1 MSTTAIKTSAPNHP
15 PLAVDG
21 QGNPVR
27 VPDGTASFRIC
38 HQTTGRPREIID
50 DNKRIVRFP
59 LDTTCEWLV
68 ECYGPDVYR
77 VYALDEVGE
86 LLDHVTTLDLTGGE
100 RRNSP
105 SVGSALPMLRSAVAP
120 AASAGSDLR
129 FALEAMTQ
137 MMKTNSDA
145 LRIVTDSHVDLA
157 KTIAV
162 AKGLPRNAAM
172 FMTPPANLRS
182 DESED
187 EDVDDAEYD
196 EHDAPKTWADVAYTV
211 AEQVT
216 PMISGVV
223 PLLLNKPAAT
233 TEATPAASAAVVD
246 VVGEMTPEEMELA
259 RKPKWELR
267 DFIDLNY
274 ANRKTAAKQKLATI
288 EARGNSKMQAPASST
303 IQARVMHD
311 PVLMQKLMAIKAQLT
326 ADDVRRLMGAIAQMS
341 EEQQTHLLEM
351 IKVAPEDVGTDMCR
365 ELLASMNESAAE
377 ARA

>member
-1 MSTTAIKTSAPNHP
+1 M
-15 PLAVDG
+15 
-21 QGNPVR
+21 
-27 VPDGTASFRIC
+27 
-38 HQTTGRPREIID
+38 
-50 DNKRIVRFP
+50 
-59 LDTTCEWLV
+59 
-68 ECYGPDVYR
+68 
-77 VYALDEVGE
+77 YALDEVGE

-100 RRNSP
+100 RRNSS
-105 SVGSALPMLRSAVAP
+105 SVGSALPMLRSPGAGAP
-120 AASAGSDLR
+120 SASSDLR

-172 FMTPPANLRS
+172 FMTPPANVSAVEAS
-182 DESED
+182 DD
-187 EDVDDAEYD
+187 EDVDDADYE
-196 EHDAPKTWADVAYTV
+196 EHDTSSKTWADVAYTV

-216 PMISGVV
+216 PMLSGVV
-223 PLLLNKPAAT
+223 PLLLSKPSATKETTPEETIAA
-233 TEATPAASAAVVD
+233 AD
-246 VVGEMTPEEMELA
+246 VVGGMTPEEMELA
-259 RKPKWELR
+259 RRPKWELK
-267 DFIDLNY
+267 DFIDFNY
-274 ANRKTAAKQKLATI
+274 ASRKSAAKQKLATI
-288 EARGNSKMQAPASST
+288 DARGNASTPARPST

-341 EEQQTHLLEM
+341 EQQQTHLLDM
-351 IKVAPEDVGTDMCR
+351 IKTAPEEVAIDMCK